1 VALFTDF
8 RGLRTVHARAT
19 SGTMNRVRR
28 TAGQAETAARV
39 HAVGKVIGAVFCV
52 FGVLGVIDGITLL
65 VRGG

>member
-1 VALFTDF
+1 
-8 RGLRTVHARAT
+8 
-19 SGTMNRVRR
+19 MNRVRR

-39 HAVGKVIGAVFCV
+39 HAVDKVIGAVFCV